1 MVLPVVEAMEPVW
14 VSICVLGCPSRVARW
29 TVWIS
34 GTGLDLWRGSYE
46 QTKLTEQG
54 R

>member
-1 MVLPVVEAMEPVW
+1 MLPAAEAMEPVW
-14 VSICVLGCPSRVARW
+14 VSICVLGCRVESLAGRLDLQN
-29 TVWIS
+29 WIS
-34 GTGLDLWRGSYE
+34 REDPMQ